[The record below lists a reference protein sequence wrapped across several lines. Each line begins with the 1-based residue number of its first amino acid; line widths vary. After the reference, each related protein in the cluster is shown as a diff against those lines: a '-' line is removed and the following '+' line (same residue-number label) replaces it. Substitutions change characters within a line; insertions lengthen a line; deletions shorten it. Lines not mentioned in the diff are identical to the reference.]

1 MPLSTDAKSAVP
13 LAIIGMACRLPG
25 ADDLDQFW
33 QLLVEGRSAVG
44 ELPPD
49 RLDQELYYDPRKGVR
64 GKTYSKL
71 GAIISSRQ
79 FHHDQC
85 PIPEDMVRSADPCH
99 LLMCEVAAQACRHA
113 GLDPFH
119 LPARNTGVFIGHAQ
133 GSGLAGDYTYGT
145 CVEEAAQFLCEA
157 EDFRTLPVDQ
167 QQAVLAEL
175 VAEVRGKLPR
185 RTAEA
190 SEIASSGIA
199 GTISRA
205 FGLSGPYLAIN
216 SACASSLQAML
227 LAARAL
233 QLGRVEMAIVGGA
246 SDCKSDSLVLFSHAQ
261 ALSATGS
268 RPFDAQADGLIIGE
282 GYVCLVMKTLE
293 RALADGD
300 HVLAVVRGVGV
311 SSDGRGKSLWAPRQ
325 EGQIRA
331 MQRAYRNGLDMGQ
344 LQYLEAH
351 ATATQ
356 VGDATELNTVA
367 EVLKDVLPP
376 GRKIPITS
384 VKANIGHTLESAG
397 MSGVIKVVLAMQHRT
412 IPPAINITK
421 LNPKIDWER
430 VPVYVPTAPIAWP
443 DPAPGQPRRAGVN
456 AFGIGGL
463 NMHLVLDEFDESLRS
478 SAAPALPSAGKNA
491 SDDNAIAIV
500 GMGCVLPGAGNL
512 PKYWELLAGGRDPTC
527 QVPPDRWRSDL
538 GYRPGVH
545 EPYRSP
551 ATRGGFITDFQYDWR
566 AHKLP
571 PKQVAQADPLQFML
585 LEAADEALKDA
596 GYDRRQLDRAG
607 VGVVV
612 GTEFGGDFAC
622 QLQMGLRLPAMQRIL
637 SGLLAGRGLGG
648 DRVGRVQEQFAR
660 ALLDHWPALI
670 DETGSFSTS
679 SLASRISKTWDLM
692 GGAATIDAGAASS
705 LAALAISVDMLLCG
719 DCDMMVCAAGQRRM
733 GLPAFEA
740 LALAGLLSTSP
751 QPRAPF
757 DAQAD
762 GYVPGEGVGVLLLKR
777 LPDAIRDGDKIR
789 GVIRGL
795 GTARADEQ
803 AEAFRQAM
811 CRGLNDAATRPQEI
825 ALLETDGSARPAA
838 DQQQVEALLAVQSS
852 PRQQP
857 LLVGSVVGQ
866 IGHAGGASGMASLLK
881 AVLEIE
887 HREVPRTVGLE
898 TPLPSLANGQ
908 TNVRPALQPSP
919 VTTLNVRNRPMAA
932 VSSCSK
938 DLVHHVILE
947 AGTAV
952 SAVPH
957 ISTPSTAKAATH
969 SNGEPAVA
977 ALLPAV
983 AAADWQ
989 IVRVGAASLDEL
1001 LKKLSAAGAEVLF
1014 SAAARS
1020 RFCVADRFRAA
1031 IVAASPAA
1039 LAEKLA
1045 SAAKM
1050 LADEATWPALAQR
1063 GIFCRQLGLRRPRI
1077 AFLFPGQG
1085 SQYAG
1090 MLRELIHDVPAA
1102 AAASER
1108 CSEIMGRHACP
1119 TLAQIAWSE
1128 NPQFGSDVFLTQIA
1142 MLVAD
1147 AVMLAAVEDRGIRP
1161 ALVAGHSYGEY
1172 PALLAAGVWDM
1183 ELALRVTR
1191 ARCDAIQGCPTARG
1205 AMLAAAAPLE
1215 AVEEVI
1221 AALGEPVFVANHNA
1235 PDQVVVA
1242 GAKASLEW
1250 VAAALTKRSYASR
1263 MLAVPGVFHTPLM
1276 QGAADSFA
1284 RALKAFSFGRSQVP
1298 LFSSVTNRYLAGP
1311 EEVPA
1316 NLAAQLITP
1325 VRYVDLVRQ
1334 ITSEQATVLV
1344 EVGPQQALTRLNRKI
1359 LNWADAASIASDD
1372 PKRPAVE
1379 QLCCVQALLECC
1391 GALEAMEQ
1399 PATPAASVSRAA
1411 LGPHEISHF
1420 DATARRREKMRQSA
1434 TSKPIAP
1441 AASATNGEPP
1451 AAHAPGVGATA
1462 VLPQSANTESPATAV
1477 RTPVTGP
1484 AGEDLEKFLIK
1495 FVVEQTGYPPEV
1507 VELDADLEAD
1517 LGIDSIKKAQLF
1529 GELREYFDVTPSEN
1543 LTLDDFPTL
1552 RHVLNYLQGVPL
1564 KDALSASAPTV
1575 AAVAAPVPDASEVV
1589 PTMQPE
1595 RRDSSATA
1603 APTSVTSPAGED
1615 LEKFL
1620 INFVVEQ
1627 TGYPPE
1633 VVELDADLEA
1643 DLGIDS
1649 IKKAQLFG
1657 ELREYFDVT
1666 PSENLTLDDFPTL
1679 RHVLNYLQGAPA
1691 KEALKATTPIA
1702 AAAAPTSSAPAI
1714 LLSQPEKGDIGATAA
1729 PALVTGPAGEDLE
1742 KFLINFVVEQTG
1754 YPPEVVE
1761 LDADLEADLGIDSIK
1776 KAQLFGELRE
1786 YFDVTPSE
1794 NLTLDDF
1801 PTLRHVLNYLQGAPA
1816 KGGSSD
1822 ATPIAD
1828 FALPDAKPS
1837 EPNGTV
1843 TVTAEL
1849 GTDGVPEVICV
1860 AGSPRQM
1867 GMAHGEE
1874 TKEAIEAILCRYA
1887 DLDGQA
1893 LDKLAS
1899 NGHATENPLSLF
1911 SPEQLEE
1918 LEGLADSVDA
1928 PLGNLVAH
1936 NRALFAD
1943 LGSECVQFVAS
1954 DSVKTLVHG
1963 WHGRVPISA
1972 ALGESL
1978 KPVIQIRRPTG
1989 GMPYA
1994 LFSFVGAVGALGGMN
2009 AAGLTITCARSTAI
2023 RGGAA
2028 SVAHGDMA
2036 RAVLQ
2041 EATDLE
2047 SAIAILRHWQG
2058 QGNWKAQVS
2067 HAATG
2072 QMCWVHCDGGA
2083 LDVCQSSQCL
2093 LTEATP
2099 AEFCPEIQ
2107 AKLNAIPANSFGP
2120 AAFRQA
2126 LQRTCTAG
2134 ITATTNGHQDML
2146 SVILDVQRREVWIRH
2161 GSGKTPVDFTCVP
2174 LARWFEPL
2182 ALADRPK
2189 SSQPASGEPSELSQ
2203 AEAEDELFEEERH
2216 TQRFVMRMV
2225 DAPLK
2230 ADTPAAPAWSGAALM
2245 LGHNPAA
2252 DAMRQLL
2259 AAQGVQVHEL
2269 ANCEDVDAMLAQFEQ
2284 LWKQG
2289 PIPHV
2294 FLMSGRDPNPGDL
2307 GDPAAWAEHLQRDAV
2322 RPYFLCQRWLQLAA
2336 DAKLLDRC
2344 TLVTATALGGDLGF
2358 SGDVRCPGG
2367 GALTGLTKAIWL
2379 EYVIVRKLK
2388 SMAVKIVDA
2397 PEDEPPQSL
2406 AANILREL
2414 AADTLDYEMAFV
2426 GGRRRL
2432 QNAVYQAAGVQRRA
2446 PIRPG
2451 AVWVATGGARGIT
2464 AASALEL
2471 GRRFGL
2477 RLHLIGT
2484 SPSPQVDP
2492 SWRNLSAEG
2501 LKSLKAVIMREARQT
2516 GQAAPQAWQHVEKA
2530 LEMDRWLTDMA
2541 AAGVRATYHCCDV
2554 SDAETLAVVLDEIR
2568 RVDGPIEGILHGAGI
2583 DRATRF
2589 EKKKREDVLATID
2602 SKVSGAYHLMRLT
2615 QNDPVAWFIGY
2626 GSISGRLGSNG
2637 QTDYALASDM
2647 LCKLISWYRTRR
2659 PECHAIGF
2667 HWHPWEGYGMAA
2679 KPEVQAALISLG
2691 APAPMS
2697 STEGLRH
2704 LLREVY
2710 AGGPRS
2716 EVLITDWDYHQRF
2729 YGPGANEKHPDGIA
2743 SGNGKPS
2750 AGSIVESAPAVS
2762 RIARRFVLRT
2772 FDAPLPAGTPATPP
2786 IEGAA
2791 CILGDNPEAEA
2802 LQQRLVAQGVR
2813 VHMLSPRADAQVVIA
2828 ELERLWTTEPATT
2841 FFVTTACDREAAR
2854 IDDRHTVE
2862 QCRPRFL
2869 LPYLVV
2875 QRWYQLLLAMQDA
2888 PRGTLVA
2895 VTHLGGDFGY
2905 SQAVAAPEGGVLS
2918 GLLKSLWIE
2927 TSRRSKGHLR
2937 IKVVDVPADETP
2949 QSVAQA
2955 ICEELAADD
2964 PEIEVGRSGRRRC
2977 VVRPVAQ
2984 PSEELPRHD
2993 ICHGGTWVITGGAR
3007 GITAVAALSLAR
3019 RYGLTLHL
3027 IGTTPAPREDAPWR
3041 HYNPEE
3047 LKQFKAQVIREA
3059 LAAGHLP
3066 DEAWDPYK
3074 RDLEIDVNLGRF
3086 AANGVKAVYHCCD
3099 LADRAA
3105 LAHLLNE
3112 IRSADG
3118 PIRGIL
3124 HGAGY
3129 GHPDRF
3135 EFKKRQKIERAFQG
3149 KVVGAINLMALTRPD
3164 PLEYFVAFGS
3174 LAGRFGGNGLSDY
3187 AAANDMLAK
3196 LFGWYRRQRPDCPAA
3211 CLDWQT
3217 WADVGMS
3224 TKADDV
3230 GMVKN
3235 ELKMEFISPEEGCEH
3250 LHQELRAGLPEG
3262 EVLITDGYFQRTF
3275 YPKQLCDL
3283 PGADAPSPAP
3293 PVSHT
3298 LSRPTRPL
3306 IHSVE
3311 LRPEGG
3317 LVAQVLFDPVADV
3330 FLREH
3335 RLKGKPF
3342 LPGVVGIEALCEA
3355 AAMLAPERTVVGL
3368 RDLEIQTGVT
3378 FHDER
3383 PVVATI
3389 TVEPLADGV
3398 ACTLSTELRDRKGRV
3413 IQSHRV
3419 HARGVVELGDL
3430 RPELKAPPPGEPF
3443 MGWIPHQYAED
3454 GLLYHGS
3461 PLRCLKE
3468 FWYQYDGGWG
3478 KIVVPPTAEL
3488 AGSRPA
3494 EGWINSVAVLDAC
3507 VVTCGSFV
3515 FVQFGGSL
3523 EVPYRFDRL
3532 RFGRPPREGETCIL
3546 RIYFRNREGRNS
3558 RFDFTLFGENND
3570 VLLQAEGY
3578 QTVLIAE
3585 GQTIQAALEAS

>member
-1 MPLSTDAKSAVP
+1 
-13 LAIIGMACRLPG
+13 
-25 ADDLDQFW
+25 
-33 QLLVEGRSAVG
+33 
-44 ELPPD
+44 
-49 RLDQELYYDPRKGVR
+49 
-64 GKTYSKL
+64 
-71 GAIISSRQ
+71 
-79 FHHDQC
+79 
-85 PIPEDMVRSADPCH
+85 
-99 LLMCEVAAQACRHA
+99 
-113 GLDPFH
+113 
-119 LPARNTGVFIGHAQ
+119 
-133 GSGLAGDYTYGT
+133 
-145 CVEEAAQFLCEA
+145 
-157 EDFRTLPVDQ
+157 
-167 QQAVLAEL
+167 
-175 VAEVRGKLPR
+175 
-185 RTAEA
+185 
-190 SEIASSGIA
+190 
-199 GTISRA
+199 
-205 FGLSGPYLAIN
+205 
-216 SACASSLQAML
+216 
-227 LAARAL
+227 
-233 QLGRVEMAIVGGA
+233 
-246 SDCKSDSLVLFSHAQ
+246 
-261 ALSATGS
+261 
-268 RPFDAQADGLIIGE
+268 
-282 GYVCLVMKTLE
+282 
-293 RALADGD
+293 
-300 HVLAVVRGVGV
+300 
-311 SSDGRGKSLWAPRQ
+311 
-325 EGQIRA
+325 
-331 MQRAYRNGLDMGQ
+331 
-344 LQYLEAH
+344 
-351 ATATQ
+351 
-356 VGDATELNTVA
+356 
-367 EVLKDVLPP
+367 
-376 GRKIPITS
+376 
-384 VKANIGHTLESAG
+384 
-397 MSGVIKVVLAMQHRT
+397 
-412 IPPAINITK
+412 
-421 LNPKIDWER
+421 
-430 VPVYVPTAPIAWP
+430 
-443 DPAPGQPRRAGVN
+443 
-456 AFGIGGL
+456 
-463 NMHLVLDEFDESLRS
+463 
-478 SAAPALPSAGKNA
+478 
-491 SDDNAIAIV
+491 
-500 GMGCVLPGAGNL
+500 
-512 PKYWELLAGGRDPTC
+512 
-527 QVPPDRWRSDL
+527 
-538 GYRPGVH
+538 
-545 EPYRSP
+545 
-551 ATRGGFITDFQYDWR
+551 
-566 AHKLP
+566 
-571 PKQVAQADPLQFML
+571 
-585 LEAADEALKDA
+585 
-596 GYDRRQLDRAG
+596 
-607 VGVVV
+607 
-612 GTEFGGDFAC
+612 
-622 QLQMGLRLPAMQRIL
+622 
-637 SGLLAGRGLGG
+637 
-648 DRVGRVQEQFAR
+648 
-660 ALLDHWPALI
+660 
-670 DETGSFSTS
+670 
-679 SLASRISKTWDLM
+679 
-692 GGAATIDAGAASS
+692 
-705 LAALAISVDMLLCG
+705 
-719 DCDMMVCAAGQRRM
+719 
-733 GLPAFEA
+733 
-740 LALAGLLSTSP
+740 
-751 QPRAPF
+751 
-757 DAQAD
+757 
-762 GYVPGEGVGVLLLKR
+762 
-777 LPDAIRDGDKIR
+777 
-789 GVIRGL
+789 
-795 GTARADEQ
+795 
-803 AEAFRQAM
+803 
-811 CRGLNDAATRPQEI
+811 
-825 ALLETDGSARPAA
+825 
-838 DQQQVEALLAVQSS
+838 
-852 PRQQP
+852 
-857 LLVGSVVGQ
+857 
-866 IGHAGGASGMASLLK
+866 
-881 AVLEIE
+881 
-887 HREVPRTVGLE
+887 
-898 TPLPSLANGQ
+898 
-908 TNVRPALQPSP
+908 
-919 VTTLNVRNRPMAA
+919 
-932 VSSCSK
+932 
-938 DLVHHVILE
+938 LVHHVILE
-947 AGTAV
+947 AGAAVASVERVSPPTATKTATYLD
-952 SAVPH
+952 SVP
-957 ISTPSTAKAATH
+957 AATT
-969 SNGEPAVA
+969 P
-977 ALLPAV
+977 LPAV
-983 AAADWQ
+983 AASDWQ

-1001 LKKLSAAGAEVLF
+1001 LQKLSAASAEALF
-1014 SAAARS
+1014 AAAARA
-1020 RFCVADRFRAA
+1020 RFSVADRFRAA

-1039 LAEKLA
+1039 VAEKF

-1050 LADEATWPALAQR
+1050 LADQAMWPALAQR
-1063 GIFCRQLGLRRPRI
+1063 GIFCRQLSLRRPRI

-1085 SQYAG
+1085 SQYPG
-1090 MLRELIHDVPAA
+1090 MLRELIRDVPAA
-1102 AAASER
+1102 ATASKR
-1108 CSEIMGRHACP
+1108 CSEIMGRHDCP
-1119 TLAQIAWSE
+1119 TLAEIAWSE
-1128 NPQFGSDVFLTQIA
+1128 NPQFGSDVFLTQIS

-1147 AVMLAAVEDRGIRP
+1147 AVMLAAIEDRGIRP

-1172 PALLAAGVWDM
+1172 PALLASGVWDM
-1183 ELALRVTR
+1183 EQALRVTR
-1191 ARCDAIQGCPTARG
+1191 ARCDAIQACPTARG
-1205 AMLAAAAPLE
+1205 TMLAVAAPLE

-1221 AALGEPVFVANHNA
+1221 VALGEPVFVANHNA

-1276 QGAADSFA
+1276 QGAVDSFS
-1284 RALKAFSFGRSQVP
+1284 RALKAFAFVRPQVP
-1298 LFSSVTNRYLAGP
+1298 LFSSVTNRFLAGP

-1316 NLAAQLITP
+1316 NLAVQLITP

-1359 LNWADAASIASDD
+1359 LNWADAASIACDD
-1372 PKRPAVE
+1372 PKRPGVE

-1399 PATPAASVSRAA
+1399 PATPAVSALRAA
-1411 LGPHEISHF
+1411 TGPHEIAHF

-1434 TSKPIAP
+1434 ISKPIAP
-1441 AASATNGEPP
+1441 VASATNGEPSAVSVP
-1451 AAHAPGVGATA
+1451 AIGVTGI
-1462 VLPQSANTESPATAV
+1462 LPQSESTSSPAAV
-1477 RTPVTGP
+1477 APTPVTGP

-1552 RHVLNYLQGVPL
+1552 RHVLSYLQGVPV
-1564 KDALSASAPTV
+1564 KDAVS
-1575 AAVAAPVPDASEVV
+1575 AAVPIASAAPVSRAPEVIL
-1589 PTMQPE
+1589 PQPE
-1595 RRDSSATA
+1595 EGPGRATA
-1603 APTSVTSPAGED
+1603 APTSVTGPAGED

-1679 RHVLNYLQGAPA
+1679 RHVLNYLQ
-1691 KEALKATTPIA
+1691 
-1702 AAAAPTSSAPAI
+1702 SAPAMDSLSDTIPPLAGAAPASPAPPPI
-1714 LLSQPEKGDIGATAA
+1714 LPQPEKNDSGATVAA
-1729 PALVTGPAGEDLE
+1729 TPVTGPAGEDLE

-1816 KGGSSD
+1816 KSMSSTATPSADATPSD
-1822 ATPIAD
+1822 AT
-1828 FALPDAKPS
+1828 LPEA
-1837 EPNGTV
+1837 GT
-1843 TVTAEL
+1843 TAATAEL
-1849 GTDGVPEVICV
+1849 TTDGAAGAICLV
-1860 AGSPRQM
+1860 GSPRQM
-1867 GMAHGEE
+1867 GMTHGQE
-1874 TKEAIEAILCRYA
+1874 TKEVIEAILYRYA

-1893 LDKLAS
+1893 VDKFGS
-1899 NGHATENPLSLF
+1899 NGHMAEDPLTLF

-1918 LEGLADSVDA
+1918 LEGLADAVDA

-1936 NRALFAD
+1936 NLALFAD
-1943 LGSECVQFVAS
+1943 LGGESVQFAAS
-1954 DSVKTLVHG
+1954 DSAKTLVHG

-1978 KPVIQIRRPTG
+1978 KPVIQIRRPTA

-1994 LFSFVGAVGALGGMN
+1994 LFSFVGAVGAFGGIN
-2009 AAGLTITCARSTAI
+2009 AAGLTITCARSTAS
-2023 RGGAA
+2023 RGRGA
-2028 SVAHGDMA
+2028 SGGHGDMA
-2036 RAVLQ
+2036 RTVLQ
-2041 EATDLE
+2041 EATDPE
-2047 SAIAILRHWQG
+2047 SAIAILRRWQER
-2058 QGNWKAQVS
+2058 GNWKAQVS

-2072 QMCWVHCDGGA
+2072 QMCWVCCDDA
-2083 LDVCQSSQCL
+2083 SLEIRRSSQGL
-2093 LTEATP
+2093 LAEATP
-2099 AEFCPEIQ
+2099 DEFGAEMRAELQ
-2107 AKLNAIPANSFGP
+2107 AIPADSFAP
-2120 AAFRQA
+2120 AAFREA
-2126 LQRTCTAG
+2126 LQRTCGAG
-2134 ITATTNGHQDML
+2134 IAPTENDHQDML
-2146 SVILDVQRREVWIRH
+2146 SVILDAQRREVWIRH
-2161 GSGKTPVDFTCVP
+2161 GSDQTPADFACVP

-2182 ALADRPK
+2182 APVDRPK
-2189 SSQPASGEPSELSQ
+2189 SPQQRAGEPTELSQ
-2203 AEAEDELFEEERH
+2203 AKAEDVLFEEERH

-2230 ADTPAAPAWSGAALM
+2230 ADTPVAPAWSGPALV
-2245 LGHNPAA
+2245 LGHNPTA

-2259 AAQGVQVHEL
+2259 SAQGVQVHEL
-2269 ANCEDVDAMLAQFEQ
+2269 ASDDDVDAMLARFEQ

-2294 FLMSGRDPNPGDL
+2294 FLMSGRDSNSGDL
-2307 GDPAAWAEHLQRDAV
+2307 SDPAAWAEHVQRDAIG
-2322 RPYFLCQRWLQLAA
+2322 PYFLCQRWLQLAT

-2367 GALTGLTKAIWL
+2367 GALTGLAKAIWL
-2379 EYVIVRKLK
+2379 EFVIVRKLK
-2388 SMAVKIVDA
+2388 SMVVNIVDA
-2397 PEDEPPQSL
+2397 PDDEPPQSL

-2414 AADTLDYEMAFV
+2414 AGDTLDYEMAFV
-2426 GGRRRL
+2426 GGKRRL
-2432 QNAVYQAAGVQRRA
+2432 QNAVYQAADVQRRA
-2446 PIRPG
+2446 PIRHG

-2484 SPSPQVDP
+2484 SAPPQIDP

-2501 LKSLKAVIMREARQT
+2501 LKSLKAAIMREARQT
-2516 GQAAPQAWQHVEKA
+2516 GQAAPQAWQAVEKA
-2530 LEMDRWLTDMA
+2530 LEMDRWLAEMA
-2541 AAGVRATYHCCDV
+2541 AAGVRATYHCCNV
-2554 SDAETLAVVLDEIR
+2554 SDAEALARVLDEIR

-2602 SKVSGAYHLMRLT
+2602 SKVNGAYHLMRLT

-2659 PECHAIGF
+2659 PECRAIGF

-2697 STEGLRH
+2697 SAEGLRH

-2729 YGPGANEKHPDGIA
+2729 YGPGANEKQPGELA

-2750 AGSIVESAPAVS
+2750 AGLIVEPAPAIA

-2772 FDAPLPAGTPATPP
+2772 FDAPLPAGTLAAPP

-2791 CILGDNPEAEA
+2791 YILGDNPEAEA
-2802 LQQRLVAQGVR
+2802 LQQRLAAQGVR
-2813 VHMLSPRADAQVVIA
+2813 VYTLPPRADPQAVIT
-2828 ELERLWTTEPATT
+2828 ELERLWALEPAAS
-2841 FFVTTACDREAAR
+2841 FFVTTACDQEAAR
-2854 IDDRHTVE
+2854 LDDRRVDE
-2862 QCRPRFL
+2862 QRRRHFL
-2869 LPYLVV
+2869 LPYVVV
-2875 QRWYQLLLAMQDA
+2875 QRWYQLLLAMPDA

-2895 VTHLGGDFGY
+2895 ATHLGGDFGY
-2905 SQAVAAPEGGVLS
+2905 SQAVGAPEGGVLS

-2927 TSRRSKGHLR
+2927 SGRRPKGQLR
-2937 IKVVDVPADETP
+2937 VKVIDVPTDETP

-2955 ICEELAADD
+2955 ICAELAADD

-2984 PSEELPRHD
+2984 PSESLPCHD
-2993 ICHGGTWVITGGAR
+2993 IDHGSTWIVTGGAR

-3027 IGTTPAPREDAPWR
+3027 IGTTPAPREDASWR
-3041 HYNPEE
+3041 HYNAEE

-3074 RDLEIDVNLGRF
+3074 RGLEIDANLGRF
-3086 AANGVKAVYHCCD
+3086 AASGVKAVYHCCD
-3099 LADRAA
+3099 LADREA
-3105 LAHLLNE
+3105 LARLLNE

-3135 EFKKRQKIERAFQG
+3135 EFKKRQKIDRAFQG
-3149 KVVGAINLMALTRPD
+3149 KVAGAINLMALTRPD

-3196 LFGWYRRQRPDCPAA
+3196 LIGWYRRQRPDCPAA

-3235 ELKMEFISPEEGCEH
+3235 ELKMEFLSPEEGCEH

-3283 PGADAPSPAP
+3283 PDAAETPSPAP
-3293 PVSHT
+3293 PVSSA

-3311 LRPEGG
+3311 PHPEGG
-3317 LVAQVLFDPVADV
+3317 AVAQVHFDPVADV

-3342 LPGVVGIEALCEA
+3342 LPGVVGIEALCQA
-3355 AAMLAPERTVVGL
+3355 AATLAPERTVVGL
-3368 RDLEIQTGVT
+3368 RDVEIQSGVA
-3378 FHDER
+3378 FHDDR

-3389 TVEPLADGV
+3389 TVEPLAEGV

-3413 IQSHRV
+3413 IQSQRV
-3419 HARGVVELGDL
+3419 HAWGVVELGDL
-3430 RPELKAPPPGEPF
+3430 CPELKAPPPGEPF

-3461 PLRCLKE
+3461 PLRCLKA

-3478 KIVVPPTAEL
+3478 KIVVPPAAEL

-3494 EGWINSVAVLDAC
+3494 EGWINSVAVFDAC

-3515 FVQFGGSL
+3515 FVQFGGAL

-3546 RIYFRNREGRNS
+3546 RIYFRGRQGRNS